1 LKRAVDAQGAFALA
15 AQDLDPVAL
24 LGVAKGIEVA
34 EDVGDRASV
43 PRRASPILGPCRGG
57 FRFGV
62 VLVSGAT
69 TLYSW
74 HTARGIITL
83 ELSAQRSAGHRAWRG
98 NTWGGGVHMLRVK
111 LEEARG
117 SLRCFKFKLVAGF
130 STLMATS

>member
-1 LKRAVDAQGAFALA
+1 MWVERAVDAQGAFDLA

-83 ELSAQRSAGHRAWRG
+83 ELSAQRSAGH
-98 NTWGGGVHMLRVK
+98 GGVTRGAGCAHAQSQ
-111 LEEARG
+111 ARG

>member
-1 LKRAVDAQGAFALA
+1 MWVERAVDAQGAFALA

-43 PRRASPILGPCRGG
+43 PRRASPILGPCRAA
-57 FRFGV
+57 F

-83 ELSAQRSAGHRAWRG
+83 ELSAQRSAGH
-98 NTWGGGVHMLRVK
+98 GGVT
-111 LEEARG
+111 RG
-117 SLRCFKFKLVAGF
+117 VCTSTCSGSSSRKFAVFKFKLVAGF

>member
-1 LKRAVDAQGAFALA
+1 VWVERAVDAQGAFALA

-43 PRRASPILGPCRGG
+43 PRRASPILGPCRAA
-57 FRFGV
+57 F

-69 TLYSW
+69 TPCIPG
-74 HTARGIITL
+74 TPPVRIITL
-83 ELSAQRSAGHRAWRG
+83 ELSAQRSAGH
-98 NTWGGGVHMLRVK
+98 GGVTRGAGCAHALSQ
-111 LEEARG
+111 ARG

>member
-1 LKRAVDAQGAFALA
+1 MWVERAVDAQGAFALA

-43 PRRASPILGPCRGG
+43 PRRASPILGPCRAA
-57 FRFGV
+57 F

-83 ELSAQRSAGHRAWRG
+83 ELSAQRSAGH
-98 NTWGGGVHMLRVK
+98 GGVTRGAGCAHAQSQ
-111 LEEARG
+111 ARG

>member
-1 LKRAVDAQGAFALA
+1 MWVERAVDAQGAFALA

-43 PRRASPILGPCRGG
+43 PRRASPILGPCRAA
-57 FRFGV
+57 F

-74 HTARGIITL
+74 HTARGVITL
-83 ELSAQRSAGHRAWRG
+83 ELSALTAHSAQRGIGRG
-98 NTWGGGVHMLRVK
+98 NTWGVHACSESSSRKFAV
-111 LEEARG
+111 
-117 SLRCFKFKLVAGF
+117 FKFKLVAGF

>member
-43 PRRASPILGPCRGG
+43 PRRASPILGPCRAA
-57 FRFGV
+57 F

-74 HTARGIITL
+74 HTARVVSSPSSSG
-83 ELSAQRSAGHRAWRG
+83 LSAQRSAGH
-98 NTWGGGVHMLRVK
+98 GGV
-111 LEEARG
+111 
-117 SLRCFKFKLVAGF
+117 
-130 STLMATS
+130 